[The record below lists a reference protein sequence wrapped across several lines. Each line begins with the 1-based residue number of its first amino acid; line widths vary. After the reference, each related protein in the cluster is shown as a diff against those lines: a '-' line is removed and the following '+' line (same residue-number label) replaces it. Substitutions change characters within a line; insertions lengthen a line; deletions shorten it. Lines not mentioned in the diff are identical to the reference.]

1 MNVGAL
7 IKSIFLCGIVWLIV
21 MCFGVANG
29 LSFKFVIITTLGY
42 IFGVYSL
49 YQHDKEKST
58 CPRCKKH
65 WAWYE
70 KLTDTETLSEGY
82 ISEDV
87 KKSDNGREYYVRKGF
102 RVGKERDYYRSTCKE
117 CGYTTE
123 RTQVSSY
130 KREV

>member
-1 MNVGAL
+1 
-7 IKSIFLCGIVWLIV
+7 

-42 IFGVYSL
+42 IFGAYSL

-58 CPRCKKH
+58 CPRCKTP
-65 WAWYE
+65 WAWYK

-87 KKSDNGREYYVRKGF
+87 QKSDNGRQYYVRKGF
-102 RVGKERDYYRSTCKE
+102 RVGKERDYYRSTCEE
-117 CGYTTE
+117 CGYTTQ

-130 KREV
+130 KREI